1 MLIFPGSFLLL
12 LSRPG
17 VFGRSLAGDPAKN
30 RTICD
35 RAPTDVVLI
44 EEAARALPGGIK
56 TGDYSA
62 IRLKSLSAGVR
73 SDASERKGHGRHH
86 RTKGIELGRREV
98 EIENKKKCQ

>member
-17 VFGRSLAGDPAKN
+17 VFGRS
-30 RTICD
+30 
-35 RAPTDVVLI
+35 TDVVLI

-86 RTKGIELGRREV
+86 RTKGIELGSREV